1 MSLGAG
7 EELHLVAMYSRNSDK
22 QYPCFWGFN
31 VASGLYNSCLGMLNL
46 RCLSIVF
53 DLDETLI
60 VANTMRSFEDRIEA
74 LQRKI
79 SSDSDPQRMSGM
91 LAEVKRYQDDK
102 SILKQYV
109 ENDQVVDNG
118 RVIKVQSEVVP
129 ALSENH
135 QPIVRP
141 LIRLHEKNIIL
152 TRINPQVC
160 CGCRWS
166 LYMILQFY
174 LFFFLLYSTLMYFLV
189 TIDSR
194 YKCSREAETCM
205 GGSQELFDC
214 KRA

>member
-1 MSLGAG
+1 MPLGAG
-7 EELHLVAMYSRNSDK
+7 EELHLVAMFSRNSDK
-22 QYPCFWGFN
+22 QHLCFWGFN

-46 RCLSIVF
+46 RCLAIVF

-79 SSDSDPQRMSGM
+79 SSELDPQRISGM

-102 SILKQYV
+102 AILKQYV

-118 RVIKVQSEVVP
+118 RVIKIQSEVVP
-129 ALSENH
+129 ALSDNH

-160 CGCRWS
+160 SGCCWS
-166 LYMILQFY
+166 PLHYCSFIS
-174 LFFFLLYSTLMYFLV
+174 LFVPNNCKLMYFLV
-189 TIDSR
+189 IVDSG
-194 YKCSREAETCM
+194 YKCSREAKTCM
-205 GGSQELFDC
+205 GRSSGLFDC